1 LGEKRNAKLGQDH
14 AARRRTIACLTVAK
28 FETAAAH
35 MLQCRITPTAST
47 FGHATIESWDI
58 AQNCLCA
65 RSGMALIR

>member
-1 LGEKRNAKLGQDH
+1 MQSEKVNDCLPH
-14 AARRRTIACLTVAK
+14 RRE

>member
-1 LGEKRNAKLGQDH
+1 MQSSGGILPREGER
-14 AARRRTIACLTVAK
+14 CLTVAK